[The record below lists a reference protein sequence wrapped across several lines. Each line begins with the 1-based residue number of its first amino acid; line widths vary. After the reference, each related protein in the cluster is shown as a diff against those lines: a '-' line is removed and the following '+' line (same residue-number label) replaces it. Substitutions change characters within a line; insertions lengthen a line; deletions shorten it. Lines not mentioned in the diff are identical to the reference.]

1 MDTTLDQPL
10 DSANHQIEQALR
22 RSQVRITDTLAL
34 GVERYFLERGQSL
47 DKPRE
52 LRDTV
57 VSGLALR
64 REPSGKKVWHYGYS
78 LDGRRGRVKVGNFP
92 ALGVEGARK
101 ATKAI
106 AGKVALG
113 IDPAAERRKA
123 RGAAEEERRRR
134 NRVLGVFIET
144 DYKLW
149 AEAHLRSHRQT
160 LAALKADFGDA
171 KESPEQKRGAG
182 WWTRRMDS
190 LTVEDIDTWRT
201 GELRRGIKATTINR
215 AWQRLRAML
224 GKAYDWKVIEDPP
237 LRVKKLKTDRRGR
250 VRYLSAAERSRLFEA
265 LARREQMRRERR
277 ARLNAWRT
285 ARHRSLLRTYGDGEY
300 TDYLE
305 PITRT
310 WLGSGLRKTEALSL
324 KWINLD
330 FDFDLITVPGDVAKN
345 RQTRAVPMT
354 ADVKATL
361 LRWRAQ
367 QKILSPDGL
376 VFTFRGRRIRNVRT
390 AWKGLMK
397 LAEITN
403 YRVHDNRHDF
413 ASRLAMAGVSLQTIA
428 GLLGHEDLTQV
439 QRYAHL
445 SPQHL
450 QEAVRKLD
458 PPAEGTTQGTV
469 AGPAELSGKQIEAAL
484 AIAA

>member
-1 MDTTLDQPL
+1 MDTLDQSL
-10 DSANHQIEQALR
+10 DASDQQAQR
-22 RSQVRITDTLAL
+22 GVSRSQVRITDSLAL
-34 GVERYFLERGQSL
+34 AAERYFLERGQSL

-52 LRDTV
+52 LRDSV
-57 VSGLALR
+57 IAGLALR

-78 LDGRRGRVKVGNFP
+78 LNGRRGRVKIGNFP
-92 ALGVEGARK
+92 ALGIDGARK
-101 ATKAI
+101 AAKLA

-113 IDPAAERRKA
+113 IDPAAERRQA
-123 RGAAEEERRRR
+123 REAVDDEKRRR
-134 NRVLGVFIET
+134 NRVLGVFIEG
-144 DYKLW
+144 DYKRW
-149 AEAHLRSHRQT
+149 AEMHLRSHKQT
-160 LAALKADFGDA
+160 LGALKADFGDE
-171 KESPEQKRGAG
+171 KETPAQKKGAG

-190 LTVEDIDTWRT
+190 LTVEEIDTWRT
-201 GELRRGIKATTINR
+201 NELRRGIKATTINR
-215 AWQRLRAML
+215 AWQRLRAAL
-224 GKAYDWKVIEDPP
+224 GKAHEWKVIEDPP

-250 VRYLSAAERSRLFEA
+250 VRYLSVAERSRLFEA
-265 LARREQMRRERR
+265 FARRDQMRRDKR
-277 ARLNAWRT
+277 ARLNAWRI
-285 ARHRSLLRTYGDGEY
+285 ARHRTPLRIYESGEY

-324 KWINLD
+324 TWANLD
-330 FDFDLITVPGDVAKN
+330 FDTEFITIPGDVAKN
-345 RQTRAVPMT
+345 RQTRTLPMT

-367 QKILSPDGL
+367 QKALSPEGL
-376 VFTFRGRRIRNVRT
+376 VFTFRGKRIRNVRT
-390 AWKGLMK
+390 AWMGLMK
-397 LAEITN
+397 LAEIAN

-413 ASRLAMAGVSLQTIA
+413 ASRLAMAGVSLKTIA
-428 GLLGHEDLTQV
+428 DLLGHEDLTQV

-458 PPAEGTTQGTV
+458 APPDPGAQADAAEPTHV
-469 AGPAELSGKQIEAAL
+469 SGKQIEAAL